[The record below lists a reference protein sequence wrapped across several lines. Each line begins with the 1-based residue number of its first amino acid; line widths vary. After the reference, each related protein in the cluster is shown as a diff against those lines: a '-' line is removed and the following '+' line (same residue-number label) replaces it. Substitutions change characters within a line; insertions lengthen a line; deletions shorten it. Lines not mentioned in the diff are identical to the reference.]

1 MNLLTHLLRCATR
14 SPIILRAPSHPMIDL
29 SEVDQLPAEDALA
42 PVCGWFDSSWE
53 LRQGLQVSEQAME
66 RVQRHVPLSWLLQ

>member
-14 SPIILRAPSHPMIDL
+14 SPIILRAPSHPLIDPA
-29 SEVDQLPAEDALA
+29 EVDQGPLQDEVCAA
-42 PVCGWFDSSWE
+42 CGWFDSSWE